1 VDPYPVLHLGEG
13 AAYNPGMTE
22 AIAFDTH
29 RFVKHL
35 TESGFTEQQAEAL
48 AKEQVQLLNS
58 NLATKID
65 SLAIKADIEGV
76 KAEVE
81 RVKAELEAKIER
93 VKAELEAKLET
104 VKAELEVKLETVKA
118 ELEVKI
124 EAIKTEIQATKVD
137 LVKWMVMA
145 MIAQST
151 LIVAFVKLL

>member
-1 VDPYPVLHLGEG
+1 
-13 AAYNPGMTE
+13 MTE

-35 TESGFTEQQAEAL
+35 TENGFTEQQAEAL

-58 NLATKID
+58 NLATKVDI
-65 SLAIKADIEGV
+65 LAIKADIEGV

-81 RVKAELEAKIER
+81 RVKAELEAKIE
-93 VKAELEAKLET
+93 T
-104 VKAELEVKLETVKA
+104 VKAELA
-118 ELEVKI
+118 VKI
-124 EAIKTEIQATKVD
+124 EAIKTDIQATKVD

>member
-1 VDPYPVLHLGEG
+1 
-13 AAYNPGMTE
+13 MTE

-58 NLATKID
+58 NLATKVDI
-65 SLAIKADIEGV
+65 LAIKADIKGV

-81 RVKAELEAKIER
+81 RVKAELEAKIE
-93 VKAELEAKLET
+93 T
-104 VKAELEVKLETVKA
+104 VKAELA
-118 ELEVKI
+118 VKI
-124 EAIKTEIQATKVD
+124 EAIKTDIQATKVD

>member
-1 VDPYPVLHLGEG
+1 
-13 AAYNPGMTE
+13 MME

-58 NLATKID
+58 NLATKVDI
-65 SLAIKADIEGV
+65 LAIKADIEGV
-76 KAEVE
+76 KAGVE
-81 RVKAELEAKIER
+81 RVKAELEAKIET
-93 VKAELEAKLET
+93 VKVELEAKIET
-104 VKAELEVKLETVKA
+104 VKAELA
-118 ELEVKI
+118 VKI
-124 EAIKTEIQATKVD
+124 EAIKTDIQATKVD

>member
-1 VDPYPVLHLGEG
+1 
-13 AAYNPGMTE
+13 MTE

-58 NLATKID
+58 NLATKVD
-65 SLAIKADIEGV
+65 LQAVKAALKADLE
-76 KAEVE
+76 A
-81 RVKAELEAKIER
+81 VKAEL
-93 VKAELEAKLET
+93 KADLA
-104 VKAELEVKLETVKA
+104 AVKA

-124 EAIKTEIQATKVD
+124 QASKVD
-137 LVKWMVMA
+137 LIKWMTMA

-151 LIVAFVKLL
+151 LIVGLIVAFDKLL